1 MPSAALFV
9 GNLLYHSLPDWLE
22 SVREYQFG
30 PDDIA
35 AAFCNISNAPAF
47 FGLSASEPVV
57 DDRKIEAFAIHV
69 RLPKAVIMHSGVGI
83 LFRVEDKQC
92 DGVFQLLGI
101 DHLISKRIHKAF
113 PELVAGLGCLL
124 NPRIA
129 SVAPCSR
136 SMCWNSF
143 PRP

>member
-47 FGLSASEPVV
+47 FGLSASE
-57 DDRKIEAFAIHV
+57 RRELTTA
-69 RLPKAVIMHSGVGI
+69 R
-83 LFRVEDKQC
+83 
-92 DGVFQLLGI
+92 
-101 DHLISKRIHKAF
+101 SKRSLSTYTSPRLSYAF
-113 PELVAGLGCLL
+113 QESGYCSVLKTSNAM
-124 NPRIA
+124 A
-129 SVAPCSR
+129 SS
-136 SMCWNSF
+136 SF
-143 PRP
+143 LALII